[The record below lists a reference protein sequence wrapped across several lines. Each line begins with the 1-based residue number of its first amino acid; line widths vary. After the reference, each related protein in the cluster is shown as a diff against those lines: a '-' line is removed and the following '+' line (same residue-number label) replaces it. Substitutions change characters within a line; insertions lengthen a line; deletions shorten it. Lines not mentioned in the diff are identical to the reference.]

1 MSKSMLKLSSYG
13 SFGSGSGVYEYEYE
27 YEYEFR
33 TSFNATS
40 MTTSFF
46 SSFTADISSQPK
58 TIRVMGY
65 GINLI

>member
-27 YEYEFR
+27 FEFR
-33 TSFNATS
+33 TSFNASS

-46 SSFTADISSQPK
+46 SSFIADTSSQPK

>member
-27 YEYEFR
+27 FEFR